1 MKTFKRGGGV
11 DAKNSKNAVVRGKVR
26 GNILIIRWM
35 LQTSQNYVYNIL
47 LKREEQIADILTSGG
62 VQNFEQYQQLVGEVQ
77 GLVYAKEEIKALLE
91 KNIDDAEDIIR
102 S

>member
-1 MKTFKRGGGV
+1 MDVAAF
-11 DAKNSKNAVVRGKVR
+11 AKH
-26 GNILIIRWM
+26 
-35 LQTSQNYVYNIL
+35 VYNIL

-62 VQNFEQYQQLVGEVQ
+62 VQNFEQYQRLVGEVQ

>member
-1 MKTFKRGGGV
+1 MDVADF
-11 DAKNSKNAVVRGKVR
+11 AKH
-26 GNILIIRWM
+26 
-35 LQTSQNYVYNIL
+35 VYNIL

-62 VQNFEQYQQLVGEVQ
+62 VQNFEQYQRLVGEVQ

-102 S
+102 A

>member
-1 MKTFKRGGGV
+1 MDVADF
-11 DAKNSKNAVVRGKVR
+11 AKH
-26 GNILIIRWM
+26 
-35 LQTSQNYVYNIL
+35 VYNIL

-62 VQNFEQYQQLVGEVQ
+62 VQNFEQYQRLVGEVQ
-77 GLVYAKEEIKALLE
+77 GLVYAKEDIKALLE

>member
-1 MKTFKRGGGV
+1 MDVADF
-11 DAKNSKNAVVRGKVR
+11 AKHVH
-26 GNILIIRWM
+26 
-35 LQTSQNYVYNIL
+35 NIL

-62 VQNFEQYQQLVGEVQ
+62 VQNFEQYQRLVGEVQ

>member
-1 MKTFKRGGGV
+1 MDVADF
-11 DAKNSKNAVVRGKVR
+11 ANH
-26 GNILIIRWM
+26 
-35 LQTSQNYVYNIL
+35 VYNIL

-62 VQNFEQYQQLVGEVQ
+62 VQNFEQYQRWVGEVQ

>member
-1 MKTFKRGGGV
+1 MDVADF
-11 DAKNSKNAVVRGKVR
+11 AKH
-26 GNILIIRWM
+26 
-35 LQTSQNYVYNIL
+35 VYNIL

-62 VQNFEQYQQLVGEVQ
+62 VQNFEQYQRLGGEVQ